1 MGFFDIFRRKQQRSF
16 DTLSEFGLGLPTA
29 TGQVVTVDG
38 SLALPAIFVCV
49 KVLAESI
56 GSMPLFLYRRASNGD
71 REQATDHP
79 LYRLF
84 KFSPNSYQTSLE
96 AREFLTACVA
106 MRGNAYAYV
115 ARQDGVV
122 TGVWPLHPARVQV
135 IVDGTTIT
143 YRYSDEKGRTFMYSQ
158 EEVLHLKGLSTD
170 GIMGLSPIS
179 TLRETIG
186 ASQALEQY
194 QNKFFANAARPS
206 GVLTH
211 PGQLTPD
218 AGTRLRGQW
227 DQLYSGSE
235 NRGKTIVLEEGMTWQ
250 AIGLTNEDAQMLES
264 RKFNLEDILRAY
276 RIPPHIAGH
285 LDRMTYNNIQE
296 LGSEFL
302 NLTLSPWLK
311 RIEERMNLQLLTE
324 GERGAGFYFE
334 HDASG
339 LLKGGIK
346 ERYESYK
353 VGLEAGFLSVDEV
366 RQWENLPAMP
376 KVVSQNDTPER
387 AITSDGSLPTY

>member
-1 MGFFDIFRRKQQRSF
+1 MSFFDFFRPKKRSF

-29 TGQVVTVDG
+29 TGQTVTVDG
-38 SLALPAIFVCV
+38 SLALPAVFVCV
-49 KVLAESI
+49 RVLAESI
-56 GSMPLFLYRRASNGD
+56 GSMPLHIYRRASNGD
-71 REQATDHP
+71 RQAATDHP
-79 LYRLF
+79 LHKLF
-84 KFSPNSYQTSLE
+84 RFAPNSYQTSLE

-106 MRGNAYAYV
+106 MRGNAYAYID
-115 ARQDGVV
+115 RQDGMVA
-122 TGVWPLHPARVQV
+122 GVWPLHPARVQV
-135 IVDGTTIT
+135 IVDGTVIQ
-143 YRYSDEKGRTFMYSQ
+143 YRYSDEKGQTFLYDQ

-179 TLRETIG
+179 TLKETIG

-218 AGTRLRGQW
+218 AGTRLREQW
-227 DQLYSGSE
+227 DGLYSGSA

-250 AIGLTNEDAQMLES
+250 AIGLTNEDAQLLES
-264 RKFNLEDILRAY
+264 RRFNLQDILRVY
-276 RIPPHIAGH
+276 RIPGHIAGD
-285 LDRMTYNNIQE
+285 LSKASYNNIE
-296 LGSEFL
+296 TLGSEFL

-324 GERGAGFYFE
+324 GEREAGYYFE

-339 LLKGGIK
+339 LLKGGVK
-346 ERYESYK
+346 ERYESYQ
-353 VGLEAGFLSVDEV
+353 VGLAAGFLSVDEV

-376 KVVSQNDTPER
+376 ADVSKGV
-387 AITSDGSLPTY
+387 SPTDAP